1 MTQKFINNYSTTVAQ
16 TFGSGDTYLRVA
28 SPVGL
33 PVLGVGEYF
42 LLTVFRKVGQNES
55 GHEVVKVTS
64 ITEDLLTVERAVEGA
79 AASMFLTGDRV
90 EGRLTAKAMH
100 DKADVI
106 VSGTHIK
113 TINGET
119 VVGSGDLVI
128 ATDKNLDG
136 GTSSSVFSYADFQI
150 DCGGSI

>member
-1 MTQKFINNYSTTVAQ
+1 MTQLFVNNYATKTTQ
-16 TFGSGDTYLRVA
+16 TFGAADTFLNVE
-28 SPVGL
+28 SVEGL
-33 PVLGVGEYF
+33 PAISGGDYV
-42 LLTVFRKVGQNES
+42 LLTLYRLTGAHEH
-55 GHEVVKVTS
+55 GHEVVKVTA
-64 ITEDLLTVERAVEGA
+64 INANMLTVVRAVEGA
-79 AASMFLTGDRV
+79 PASMFLVGDRV
-90 EGRLTAKAMH
+90 EGRLTAKSMH